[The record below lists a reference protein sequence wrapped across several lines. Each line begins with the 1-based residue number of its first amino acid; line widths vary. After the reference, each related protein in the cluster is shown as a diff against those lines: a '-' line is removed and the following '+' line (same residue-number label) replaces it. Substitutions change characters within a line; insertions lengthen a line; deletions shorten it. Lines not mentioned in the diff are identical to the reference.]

1 MRLLKAADHRR
12 MPWKNGA
19 GETIEIAVHPE
30 GAGLEAF
37 DWRVSLASVAVDGP
51 FSVFPGIDRTLAILE
66 GAAMVL
72 DIEGLGRHRLTP
84 QTAPL
89 AFPADAPTSARLEDG
104 PIADLNVMSRRGVRT
119 HRLERL
125 EDAAPGRIE
134 AEGGWRLVLALGA
147 MVVSNGREELE
158 LARYDAA
165 LLEGPGTFGLSIP
178 SAAPGGYLVVIE

>member
-30 GAGLEAF
+30 GAGLDVF
-37 DWRVSLASVAVDGP
+37 DWRVSMASVAVDGP
-51 FSVFPGIDRTLAILE
+51 FSVFPGIDRTLAILD

-72 DIEGLGRHRLTP
+72 DIEGLGRQRLTP

-104 PIADLNVMSRRGVRT
+104 PIADLSPRVAEHFVQAELRHFDYDDLDEAV
-119 HRLERL
+119 EWA
-125 EDAAPGRIE
+125 AAPKGGRPASSSE
-134 AEGGWRLVLALGA
+134 
-147 MVVSNGREELE
+147 
-158 LARYDAA
+158 
-165 LLEGPGTFGLSIP
+165 TLSISP
-178 SAAPGGYLVVIE
+178 DA